1 MGTQKFYLELTL
13 SYCNAWTGGGSCW
26 LAGREEGATVAVLS
40 DSSTEWVFPR
50 TKPNNVLRPASAYH
64 ATHASLSAF
73 RPSEGKLC
81 ASYRARSSNSV
92 LTVTGTSK
100 GIEALFPMR
109 TRRGAVAQACRFRFL
124 GPRSLASL
132 LNLRM
137 PCLESA
143 HTFFLVKSGEQSN
156 LRGGPRPD
164 CDL

>member
-13 SYCNAWTGGGSCW
+13 SYSNAWTVGGSCW

-73 RPSEGKLC
+73 RPSEEKLC
-81 ASYRARSSNSV
+81 ASSYRARSSNSV

-100 GIEALFPMR
+100 GIEALFPNADAAW
-109 TRRGAVAQACRFRFL
+109 RGGAGVPISIPGTSFARFL
-124 GPRSLASL
+124 V
-132 LNLRM
+132 
-137 PCLESA
+137 ESA
-143 HTFFLVKSGEQSN
+143 HAMPGKRSHVFFSQKW
-156 LRGGPRPD
+156 
-164 CDL
+164 